1 MGLDFPRSARHAK
14 FVSIQVFITRIH
26 SQVWEHMQRQ
36 LSPIL
41 QIAIHWDLAKLFQR
55 GSGLK

>member
-1 MGLDFPRSARHAK
+1 MGLDFPRPARHSK

-55 GSGLK
+55 ALA